1 MQRGA
6 RWLPCDGE
14 RLKKRDRGGWGV
26 GGDSTEP
33 GRRGYLP
40 KKNCSRAL
48 VLPVP
53 RYFTNRHAPLFS
65 RFATASNSVSRAR
78 YCADVLP
85 SKSGVRTP

>member
-1 MQRGA
+1 MFACISPASRRQAPNGSRTV
-6 RWLPCDGE
+6 LPTFA
-14 RLKKRDRGGWGV
+14 L
-26 GGDSTEP
+26 EP

-53 RYFTNRHAPLFS
+53 RYFTNRHAPFFS
-65 RFATASNSVSRAR
+65 RFACASNSASRSR